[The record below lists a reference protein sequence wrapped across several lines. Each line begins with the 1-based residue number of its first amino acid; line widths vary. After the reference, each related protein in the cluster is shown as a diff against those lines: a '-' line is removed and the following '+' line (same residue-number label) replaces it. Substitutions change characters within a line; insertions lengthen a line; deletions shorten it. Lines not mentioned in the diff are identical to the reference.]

1 MGFENPKPNNQ
12 YNQNLKGFFTFLILI
27 DEASDH
33 QIIWVQRDF
42 RVGWRVI
49 FGGLKK
55 FGFFFLF
62 ILHVQPPFIQVSPV
76 RKGRQLSDVVFII
89 VSKRPTIIEN

>member
-1 MGFENPKPNNQ
+1 MGFDNPKPTINTIGI
-12 YNQNLKGFFTFLILI
+12 YKVFFTFLILI

-76 RKGRQLSDVVFII
+76 RNGRQLSDVVFII
-89 VSKRPTIIEN
+89 VSKRPTVIEN